1 MKQIIRFFSAV
12 ALMLS
17 VGIFSCV
24 AYGDIQLPDEYS
36 VVAGSGAD
44 IGESVFS
51 ASASASPQGE
61 YELEV
66 KAFGVFPVKT
76 ARVKVSQ
83 RRYVTV
89 GGEIFGI
96 RLYTR
101 GVLIVG
107 SEEIETAS
115 GAVDPAAR
123 AGLKKG
129 DIILEINGSPV
140 SRNND
145 ISSAVESSG
154 GDEVELL
161 IERAGKKQT
170 VKLLPARSEVD
181 SKFKAGLWVR
191 DSSAGIG
198 TVTFY
203 DRKTEFLQGS
213 VTRSAMLT
221 RAKSCRYPAATR
233 STPR

>member
-1 MKQIIRFFSAV
+1 MPRGAEKITVSAVRTKSKRGRSMKQIIRFFSAV

-170 VKLLPARSEVD
+170 VKLLPARSKVD
-181 SKFKAGLWVR
+181 SKPVCG
-191 DSSAGIG
+191 
-198 TVTFY
+198 Y
-203 DRKTEFLQGS
+203 
-213 VTRSAMLT
+213 
-221 RAKSCRYPAATR
+221 ATR
-233 STPR
+233 RRG

>member
-1 MKQIIRFFSAV
+1 MPRGAEKITVSAVRTKSKRGRSMKQIIRFFSAV

-101 GVLIVG
+101 GVLDW
-107 SEEIETAS
+107 SS
-115 GAVDPAAR
+115 SFLRHP
-123 AGLKKG
+123 L
-129 DIILEINGSPV
+129 PV
-140 SRNND
+140 LWQMSRQ
-145 ISSAVESSG
+145 S
-154 GDEVELL
+154 
-161 IERAGKKQT
+161 T
-170 VKLLPARSEVD
+170 
-181 SKFKAGLWVR
+181 
-191 DSSAGIG
+191 
-198 TVTFY
+198 
-203 DRKTEFLQGS
+203 LQ
-213 VTRSAMLT
+213 MLT
-221 RAKSCRYPAATR
+221 AERFP
-233 STPR
+233 

>member
-1 MKQIIRFFSAV
+1 MPRGAEKITVSAVRTKSKRGRSMKQIIRFFSAV

-76 ARVKVSQ
+76 AKVKVSQ

-115 GAVDPAAR
+115 GAIDPAAR

-129 DIILEINGSPV
+129 DIY
-140 SRNND
+140 R
-145 ISSAVESSG
+145 
-154 GDEVELL
+154 LL
-161 IERAGKKQT
+161 ME
-170 VKLLPARSEVD
+170 
-181 SKFKAGLWVR
+181 
-191 DSSAGIG
+191 
-198 TVTFY
+198 
-203 DRKTEFLQGS
+203 
-213 VTRSAMLT
+213 
-221 RAKSCRYPAATR
+221 
-233 STPR
+233 